1 MDAALEDFLLSG
13 PVFDAPTAIE
23 TLMTLFLKRF
33 EKSDELT
40 MKILSAAVDAN
51 RESPKYLPQLSR
63 KMESIR
69 GKSAPPGG
77 GK

>member
-1 MDAALEDFLLSG
+1 
-13 PVFDAPTAIE
+13 
-23 TLMTLFLKRF
+23 
-33 EKSDELT
+33 

-51 RESPKYLPQLSR
+51 RESPKCLPQLSR